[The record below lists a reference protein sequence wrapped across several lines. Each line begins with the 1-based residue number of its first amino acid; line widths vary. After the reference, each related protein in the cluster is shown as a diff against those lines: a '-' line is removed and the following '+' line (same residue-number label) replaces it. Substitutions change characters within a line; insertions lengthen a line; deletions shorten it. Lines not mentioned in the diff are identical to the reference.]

1 MSTTI
6 HLEALRNVRDLGGTP
21 VGGACGLDGTRGP
34 NGTPSSGATSAHDGA
49 RRVKSGLILRGA
61 ALAGASAADLDALF
75 GEHGVKCVIDL
86 RCGWERAAK
95 PDPYVDGVENLH
107 IPFYDKD
114 IVGLEYT
121 KKVPGT
127 IRIGHDFACDQV
139 DFYRST
145 ANPATVAQMARALDA
160 LFTRAMSGIPVYL
173 HCTGGKDRAGILA
186 ALALE
191 VLEAQPDAVLC
202 DYLATN
208 ASRDAHIQG
217 TYERFLR
224 LCEGDEMR
232 ARELCDAHRASPQ
245 NIGAFLDE
253 VDERYGGM
261 ESFITHQL
269 GIDATRRTRL
279 QEALTEPA
287 L

>member
-1 MSTTI
+1 MSETI
-6 HLEALRNVRDLGGTP
+6 HFERLRNVRDLGGTP
-21 VGGACGLDGTRGP
+21 VEGKRGPDAPSAGGARDRTAARGDGTRCVKRGLLFR
-34 NGTPSSGATSAHDGA
+34 GATLH
-49 RRVKSGLILRGA
+49 
-61 ALAGASAADLDALF
+61 GASAADLEMLF
-75 GEHGVKCVIDL
+75 GRLGVKCVIDL

-95 PDPYVDGVENLH
+95 PDPEADGVVNLH

-121 KKVPGT
+121 RKLPGT

-145 ANPATVAQMARALDA
+145 ANPATVAQMGRALDA
-160 LFTRAMSGIPVYL
+160 LFSHAASGMPVYL

-191 VLEAQPDAVLC
+191 VLGAGRDAVLA

-224 LCEGDEMR
+224 LCEGDEQR
-232 ARELCDAHRASPQ
+232 ARELCDSHRASPQ
-245 NIGAFLDE
+245 NIGAFYDE
-253 VDERYGGM
+253 VDARYGGM
-261 ESFITHQL
+261 EPFIACQL
-269 GIDATRRTRL
+269 GIDAARRALL
-279 QEALTEPA
+279 QDALTEV
-287 L
+287 

>member
-6 HLEALRNVRDLGGTP
+6 HFEALRNVRDLGSTP
-21 VGGACGLDGTRGP
+21 VGGICDLDGTPASDG
-34 NGTPSSGATSAHDGA
+34 TSAHGNA

-61 ALAGASAADLDALF
+61 ALAGASTADLDALF
-75 GEHGVKCVIDL
+75 GAHGVKCVIDL

-95 PDPYVDGVENLH
+95 PDPDVAGVKNLH

-127 IRIGHDFACDQV
+127 IRIGHDFACDQI

-160 LFTRAMSGIPVYL
+160 LFTRAMSGTPVYL

-186 ALALE
+186 ALVLE
-191 VLEAQPDAVLC
+191 VLGAHADAVLC
-202 DYLATN
+202 DYMATN

-217 TYERFLR
+217 TYE
-224 LCEGDEMR
+224 GDETR

-245 NIGAFLDE
+245 NIGAFFDE

-261 ESFITHQL
+261 ELFITHQL
-269 GIDATRRTRL
+269 RIDAARRARL
-279 QEALTEPA
+279 QATLTEPA
-287 L
+287 P

>member
-6 HLEALRNVRDLGGTP
+6 HFEALRNVRDLGGTP
-21 VGGACGLDGTRGP
+21 VGGTCSP
-34 NGTPSSGATSAHDGA
+34 NGTRDPDGTPA
-49 RRVKSGLILRGA
+49 SDDTRRVKSGLIFRGA
-61 ALAGASAADLDALF
+61 ALASASTADLDALF
-75 GEHGVKCVIDL
+75 GAHGVKCVIDL

-95 PDPYVDGVENLH
+95 PDPDATGVENLH

-160 LFTRAMSGIPVYL
+160 LFTRAMSGTPVYL

-186 ALALE
+186 ALVLE
-191 VLEAQPDAVLC
+191 VLGAQPDAVLC
-202 DYLATN
+202 DYMATN

-224 LCEGDEMR
+224 LCEGDETR

-245 NIGAFLDE
+245 NIGAFFDE

-261 ESFITHQL
+261 EPFISRQL
-269 GIDATRRTRL
+269 GIDTARRARL

-287 L
+287 P

>member
-34 NGTPSSGATSAHDGA
+34 NGTPADGGTPAHDGA

-75 GEHGVKCVIDL
+75 GAHGVKCVIDL

-191 VLEAQPDAVLC
+191 VLGAQPDAVLC

>member
-6 HLEALRNVRDLGGTP
+6 HFEALRNVRDLGGTP
-21 VGGACGLDGTRGP
+21 VGGTCGSDGTRDP
-34 NGTPSSGATSAHDGA
+34 DGTPAHGDA
-49 RRVKSGLILRGA
+49 RRVKSGLIFRGA
-61 ALAGASAADLDALF
+61 ALASATTTDLDTLF
-75 GEHGVKCVIDL
+75 GAHGVKCVIDL

-95 PDPYVDGVENLH
+95 PDPDAAGVENLH

-160 LFTRAMSGIPVYL
+160 LFTRAMSGTPVYL

-186 ALALE
+186 TLALE
-191 VLEAQPDAVLC
+191 VLGAHADAILC

-224 LCEGDEMR
+224 LCEGDEQQ

-261 ESFITHQL
+261 EPFISRQL
-269 GIDATRRTRL
+269 GIDTARRARL

-287 L
+287 P

>member
-1 MSTTI
+1 MSETI
-6 HLEALRNVRDLGGTP
+6 HFECVRNVRDLGGTP
-21 VGGACGLDGTRGP
+21 VAALCGTGGESAGDGELRELG
-34 NGTPSSGATSAHDGA
+34 GTPAGGA
-49 RRVKSGLILRGA
+49 RRVKRGLLFRGA
-61 ALAGASAADLDALF
+61 ALFGASAADLDMLF
-75 GEHGVKCVIDL
+75 GTLGVKCVVDL

-95 PDPYVDGVENLH
+95 PDPDIAGVENLH

-121 KKVPGT
+121 KKLPGT
-127 IRIGHDFACDQV
+127 VRIGHDFACDQP

-145 ANPATVAQMARALDA
+145 ANPATVAQMARGLDV
-160 LFTRAMSGIPVYL
+160 LFTRAAAGTPVYL

-191 VLEAQPDAVLC
+191 VLGADRHAVLA

-224 LCEGDEMR
+224 LCGGDETR
-232 ARELCDAHRASPQ
+232 ARELCDSHRASPQ
-245 NIGAFLDE
+245 NIGAFYGE
-253 VDERYGGM
+253 VDRRYGGM
-261 ESFITHQL
+261 DPFIAHQL
-269 GIDATRRTRL
+269 GIDAHARARL
-279 QEALTEPA
+279 QAALTEPA
-287 L
+287 A

>member
-1 MSTTI
+1 MSKTI
-6 HLEALRNVRDLGGTP
+6 RFEGLRNVRDLGGTP
-21 VGGACGLDGTRGP
+21 ADGGARC
-34 NGTPSSGATSAHDGA
+34 
-49 RRVKSGLILRGA
+49 VKRGLILRGA
-61 ALAGASAADLDALF
+61 ALASASEGDLDALF
-75 GEHGVKCVIDL
+75 GEHGVRCVIDL

-95 PDPYVDGVENLH
+95 PDPDVHGVENLH

-121 KKVPGT
+121 KKLPGT

-160 LFTRAMSGIPVYL
+160 LFARAASGMPVYL
-173 HCTGGKDRAGILA
+173 HCTGGKDRAGILS
-186 ALALE
+186 ALVLE
-191 VLEAQPDAVLC
+191 VLGAQPDAVLS

-224 LCEGDEMR
+224 LCEGDGKR
-232 ARELCDAHRASPQ
+232 ARELCDSHRASPE
-245 NIGAFLDE
+245 NIGAFYDE
-253 VDERYGGM
+253 VGKRYGGM
-261 ESFITHQL
+261 EPFIACQL
-269 GIDATRRTRL
+269 GIGKTRRAHL
-279 QEALTEPA
+279 QNALSEPVA
-287 L
+287 